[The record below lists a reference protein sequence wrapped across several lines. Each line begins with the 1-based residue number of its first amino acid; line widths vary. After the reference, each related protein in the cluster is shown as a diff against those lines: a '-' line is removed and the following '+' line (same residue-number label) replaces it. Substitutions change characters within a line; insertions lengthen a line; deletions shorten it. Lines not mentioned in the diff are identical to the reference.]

1 MTDLPTRV
9 PFGMCLPKECNSTAN
24 FDETLNKIQVAWNQF
39 FDSQKKTIDFNRLW
53 ESKKILDLLYVHSA
67 EQDMVATKNI
77 MMIMSERT
85 HFGFQP
91 RVMNENRTVK

>member
-1 MTDLPTRV
+1 M
-9 PFGMCLPKECNSTAN
+9 
-24 FDETLNKIQVAWNQF
+24 
-39 FDSQKKTIDFNRLW
+39 DFNRLW
-53 ESKKILDLLYVHSA
+53 ESKKVLDVLYVHSA